1 MGRSFMSTVKD
12 EKKVEKKETFWTVTE
27 KESLKETYGCEIL
40 VENGTLEQV
49 STTDAPTDAFIVTY
63 EHQEKVCRDLTRGAR
78 VKLFDMYYD
87 KFKSGLKI
95 IDYGRGTVKPSL
107 WGYDS
112 TSPKKK
118 KRK

>member
-1 MGRSFMSTVKD
+1 MSTVKD

-49 STTDAPTDAFIVTY
+49 TVTNAPTDAFVITY
-63 EHQEKVCRDLTRGAR
+63 EYQEKVCRDLTRGAR

-95 IDYGRGTVKPSL
+95 IDYGRGTIKPNL
-107 WGYDS
+107 WCYNS
-112 TSPKKK
+112 SPQKK